1 MSNNAISNQKNQR
14 FSKVQEE
21 LKRLLSIIMYS
32 VEEQVDSFDT
42 IMSNSNNPEDIKIA
56 EELDKSSKKLDKSA
70 QEYVQSIG
78 IPSKPH
84 ISSKKKEDVINIST
98 TKVTTINPIINNVKS
113 KDSNITISKSRD
125 DFDIEH

>member
-1 MSNNAISNQKNQR
+1 MNNNAISNQKNR

-32 VEEQVDSFDT
+32 VEEQSEGFES
-42 IMSNSNNPEDIKIA
+42 IISNSDNPEVIKIA
-56 EELDKSSKKLDKSA
+56 EELDKSTKKLDKSA

-78 IPSKPH
+78 IPSKPKV
-84 ISSKKKEDVINIST
+84 SSKNIKSAST
-98 TKVTTINPIINNVKS
+98 TKVNNIKPIVSNVKS
-113 KDSNITISKSRD
+113 KDSNTTIAKNID